1 MMRAL
6 GLLFLVAVL
15 AFAGLWVWNPV
26 RVPPPPRLDA
36 AAIPDDLDAY
46 LAGREGV
53 VPGITPG
60 TEKRILWAA
69 APGVRTPLA
78 IVYLHGFSATSE
90 EIRPVPDRAAA
101 ALGANLYFARLA
113 GHGRDGE
120 ALAGATAAD
129 WLTDLAEALAIGAR
143 IGERVVVFGT
153 STGATLALAGLGTPE
168 LAAALPGAGSVAG
181 LVFVS
186 PNLRL
191 ADPVAGALL
200 DAPGVG
206 WWGPLIVGRTRS
218 FAAENEAHA
227 RFWTTRYPTRAVVPM
242 AELMALAR
250 AVDPGAMRL
259 PLLLVRSPADRV
271 VSPRA
276 AEALGRGWG
285 GPVTDVV
292 IQPGP
297 GVDPAAH
304 VIAGDILSPAQT
316 GPVADLVTRFAAGL

>member
-1 MMRAL
+1 MIRAL
-6 GLLFLVAVL
+6 FLLFLAGAVAFG
-15 AFAGLWVWNPV
+15 ALWVWNPV
-26 RVPPPPRLDA
+26 RLPAPPRLDA
-36 AAIPDDLDAY
+36 AAIPEDLDAY

-60 TEKRILWAA
+60 TEKRIVWAG

-120 ALAGATAAD
+120 ALATATVED

-143 IGERVVVFGT
+143 IGDRVIIVGT
-153 STGATLALAGLGTPE
+153 STGATLALAGMGTPQI
-168 LAAALPGAGSVAG
+168 AAALPGAGAVAG
-181 LVFVS
+181 FVFVS

-191 ADPVAGALL
+191 ADKVAGALL

-218 FAAENEAHA
+218 FATENEGHA

-242 AELMALAR
+242 ADLMAMAR
-250 AVDPGAMRL
+250 AVDPGSMRL
-259 PLLLVRSPADRV
+259 PLMLVRSPADRV
-271 VSPRA
+271 VSPGA

-292 IQPGP
+292 IAPGP
-297 GVDPAAH
+297 GIDPAAH

-316 GPVADLVTRFAAGL
+316 GPIADQIVRFAQEL